1 MMCTYRVTLEIWR
14 EYRVTDIFQ
23 KVKMAA
29 DNSLRL
35 LGHTSYL
42 LKAFYWNF
50 LCCLHPVCTSFT
62 CVKPQK
68 TLAFGKRENI
78 ANYKLPSLLLLLL
91 LLSEKSKE
99 IFSLISRPTLLQQH
113 MREKHFDSK
122 TFTFL
127 SEDFHLVL
135 DVMCSLHSFLIPS
148 LSLSLSLITMQCD
161 AMKLFLEN

>member
-1 MMCTYRVTLEIWR
+1 M
-14 EYRVTDIFQ
+14 
-23 KVKMAA
+23 
-29 DNSLRL
+29 
-35 LGHTSYL
+35 
-42 LKAFYWNF
+42 
-50 LCCLHPVCTSFT
+50 CTSFT

-68 TLAFGKRENI
+68 PLAFGKRENI
-78 ANYKLPSLLLLLL
+78 ANYKLPSLLLL

-135 DVMCSLHSFLIPS
+135 DVMCSLHSFLIPF
-148 LSLSLSLITMQCD
+148 LSLSLAYNNAMRCNEIVSGKLIFFPSDYVALNDVRRNFNSKCNEIMQREAFD
-161 AMKLFLEN
+161 EK